1 MAGKQKQSLREEL
14 FELAPQALV
23 LLDSVGQIIQFNQ
36 RFSALF
42 GYQPAELKD
51 QTIALVLP
59 TYQLHQQAPASQASP
74 LFVLDLAGK
83 HKDNRNIPLKVTVKP
98 LTSGEGAHRLLS
110 FCEMREDS
118 QAESAANQ
126 LHYQLIEWWVNE
138 QRRLAQE
145 IHKGALQEIQGL
157 NFSLAAL
164 ADVPELNSDI
174 KHELVLIRESVQR
187 LTQEVRSL
195 QQEIFPPTLADFGV
209 AAAIRA
215 YTQQLQ
221 VLYPTLKVAL
231 KVDEASIELPLPIA
245 ATLFYSCKQ
254 ALLHLIQPVASH
266 ALDGEPSEDHEVQIK
281 LQSDAEAVMLEIFD
295 NADGFAVP
303 EQWITI
309 ADKEDLGLVSVIKC
323 AEALGGQCEIRTGA
337 PTGSRLC
344 MTIPIASQP

>member
-1 MAGKQKQSLREEL
+1 MAGKQKQSLAGEL

-23 LLDSVGQIIQFNQ
+23 LLDAVGQIIQFNQ
-36 RFSALF
+36 CFNALF

-51 QTIALVLP
+51 QAITLVLP
-59 TYQLHQQAPASQASP
+59 TYQLHQPAPASQAAP
-74 LFVLDLAGK
+74 PFVLDLAGK
-83 HKDNRNIPLKVTVKP
+83 HKDNRHIPLKVTVKP

-110 FCEMREDS
+110 FCEMGESRPAENSADS
-118 QAESAANQ
+118 

-164 ADVPELNSDI
+164 AGIPELNSDI

-215 YTQQLQ
+215 YTKQLQ
-221 VLYPTLKVAL
+221 AHYPALNVAL
-231 KVDEASIELPLPIA
+231 KLDEASIELPLTIA
-245 ATLFYSCKQ
+245 TTLFYSCKQ
-254 ALLHLIQPVASH
+254 ALLRLIQPVASH
-266 ALDGEPSEDHEVQIK
+266 SLDGQPLEDHEVQIK
-281 LQSDAEAVMLEIFD
+281 LQSDAETVILEIFD
-295 NADGFAVP
+295 NGDGFAVP

-309 ADKEDLGLVSVIKC
+309 AHKEDLGLVSAIKC
-323 AEALGGQCEIRTGA
+323 AEALGGQCEFGTAA
-337 PTGSRLC
+337 PKGSRLC